1 MSIPIPLFQ
10 PIDIPPDISMI
21 LNDQNYYIFCKENEE
36 NEKMYFTVE
45 YEIDKNQMV
54 SFLVDASYVKTS
66 TLLFEH
72 VYFYGNNVN
81 EYLWRISSS
90 GYNNRF
96 IKLEIIERIRSYT
109 DISQLNRLNSFLK
122 DNMSSNNYPEEV

>member
-10 PIDIPPDISMI
+10 PIDITPDISMI
-21 LNDQNYYIFCKENEE
+21 LNDQNYYIFGKENEE

-45 YEIDKNQMV
+45 YEIDKNQLV
-54 SFLVDASYVKTS
+54 AFLVDTSYVKTS

-72 VYFYGNNVN
+72 VHFYGNNVN

-90 GYNNRF
+90 GYSNRF

-109 DISQLNRLNSFLK
+109 DIAQLNRLISFLK
-122 DNMSSNNYPEEV
+122 DNMSSNNYPEEL